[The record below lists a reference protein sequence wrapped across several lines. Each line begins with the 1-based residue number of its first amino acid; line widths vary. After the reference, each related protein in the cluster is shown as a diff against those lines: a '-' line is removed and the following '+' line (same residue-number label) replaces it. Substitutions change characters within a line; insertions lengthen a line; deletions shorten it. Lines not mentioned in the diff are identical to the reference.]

1 VILHDLNRS
10 LEAYASKN
18 LRSRRKRRRILEKL
32 VIELSVHRVSR
43 GSMVTIVSH
52 STILLKVLL
61 LVVVAN
67 ASASY
72 GDCCGDME
80 LSQAQSEMP
89 CHNVDSA
96 TEAGEENCC
105 VTCVTCVSML
115 AVQDPRFTPLDSA
128 EIGTTALSAHR
139 VFSPLPPP
147 YRPPIKRFS

>member
-32 VIELSVHRVSR
+32 VIELSVHRVSSR
-43 GSMVTIVSH
+43 SMDTIVRL
-52 STILLKVLL
+52 STTLLKVLL
-61 LVVVAN
+61 LVFVAN

-72 GDCCGDME
+72 GDCGGDME

-89 CHNVDSA
+89 CHNIDSA

-105 VTCVTCVSML
+105 VTCVSML
-115 AVQDPRFTPLDSA
+115 AAQDPRFTPPDSA